1 MIYSSNSDMKRGLDT
16 MIIVYSLL
24 DDHPASTVCEQFI
37 RTQTGWFTTTLTLF
51 EVKAVLTKI
60 YAVET
65 ILVTRKIEL
74 FAPGPIAV
82 VEIDLS
88 TAIASMKLADAFRID
103 MTDAVFLHTSQTIG
117 ASELAT
123 DDNLLAQVCKQ
134 IGITPETPID
144 SELRKHLAKWEDENL
159 PMKGLPRILRNI
171 HHWLSQNDL
180 RIAQDFWSQTGG
192 GSHLP

>member
-1 MIYSSNSDMKRGLDT
+1 
-16 MIIVYSLL
+16 
-24 DDHPASTVCEQFI
+24 
-37 RTQTGWFTTTLTLF
+37 
-51 EVKAVLTKI
+51 
-60 YAVET
+60 
-65 ILVTRKIEL
+65 
-74 FAPGPIAV
+74 
-82 VEIDLS
+82 
-88 TAIASMKLADAFRID
+88 MKLADAFRID
-103 MTDAVFLHTSQTIG
+103 MTDAVLLHTSQTIG

-123 DDNLLAQVCKQ
+123 DDNKLAQVCKQ

-159 PMKGLPRILRNI
+159 PTKGLPRILRNI